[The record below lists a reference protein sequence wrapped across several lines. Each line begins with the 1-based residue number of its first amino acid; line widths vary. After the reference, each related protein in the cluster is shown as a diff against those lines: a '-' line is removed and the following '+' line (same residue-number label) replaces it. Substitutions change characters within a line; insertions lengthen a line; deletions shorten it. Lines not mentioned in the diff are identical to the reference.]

1 MGKVR
6 KSERKSNID
15 EIRSIKLK
23 TSPPRRNRLFKKS
36 RMPQKTKKVDGGAI
50 PKTSIKN
57 PIAAAKSIKPNIPT
71 KILFTDIHQAENYD

>member
-1 MGKVR
+1 MR

-23 TSPPRRNRLFKKS
+23 TSPPKRNKLFKKS
-36 RMPQKTKKVDGGAI
+36 RMPQKTKKAGGGAI

-57 PIAAAKSIKPNIPT
+57 PIAAAKSIAPRIPT
-71 KILFTDIHQAENYD
+71 KILFVDIHQAENHD